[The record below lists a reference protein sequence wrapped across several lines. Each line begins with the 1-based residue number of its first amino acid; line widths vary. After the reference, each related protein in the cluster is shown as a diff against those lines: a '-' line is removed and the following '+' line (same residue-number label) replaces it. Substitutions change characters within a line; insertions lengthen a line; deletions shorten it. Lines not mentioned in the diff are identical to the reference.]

1 MAQTVE
7 KLRKKDFESDQD
19 VKWCPG
25 CGDYMI
31 LAQVQKVFPDL
42 GIPKEQFLVVSGI
55 GCSSRF
61 PYYMNTYGF
70 HSIHGRA
77 PAIASG
83 AKVANPDL
91 SVWLVTGD
99 GDAMSI
105 GGNHFIHL
113 LRRNLNINV
122 LLFNNRI
129 YGLTK
134 GQYSPTSEEN
144 KVTYS
149 TPSGSVDFPFNPSSL
164 ALGAGST
171 FIARTI
177 DRESKHLQATI
188 KTAETHSGTSFVEIY
203 QNCNIFNDGA
213 FSELTDKEIKA
224 ETQLLLEND
233 KPMLFGKDLNKG
245 IYLDGSKPK
254 VVEIG
259 KKYSIDDIIVHNE
272 NDKVLAMILSEL
284 TYNKN
289 FPTPLGVI
297 YKEDKPTYEQLLM
310 EKIDFAMKNK
320 KESLEDLIKGTNTWT
335 VS

>member
-1 MAQTVE
+1 MAQTLE

-31 LAQVQKVFPDL
+31 LAQVQKVFPEL
-42 GIPKEQFLVVSGI
+42 GIPKEKFLVVSGI

-91 SVWLVTGD
+91 NVWLVTGD

-171 FIARTI
+171 YIARTI

-188 KTAETHSGTSFVEIY
+188 KSSQEHMGTSFVEVY

-224 ETQLLLEND
+224 ETQLLLENGS
-233 KPMLFGKDLNKG
+233 PMVFGKESNKG
-245 IYLDGSKPK
+245 IRLDGLKPE

-259 KKYSIDDIIVHNE
+259 NKYTLDDLLVHNE
-272 NDKVLAMILSEL
+272 SDKVLAMMLSEL
-284 TYNKN
+284 TYNKE

-297 YKEDKPTYEQLLM
+297 YKENKPTYEELLM
-310 EKIDFAMKNK
+310 NKIDIAVKGK
-320 KESLEDLIKGTNTWT
+320 KASLQDVINGTNTWK